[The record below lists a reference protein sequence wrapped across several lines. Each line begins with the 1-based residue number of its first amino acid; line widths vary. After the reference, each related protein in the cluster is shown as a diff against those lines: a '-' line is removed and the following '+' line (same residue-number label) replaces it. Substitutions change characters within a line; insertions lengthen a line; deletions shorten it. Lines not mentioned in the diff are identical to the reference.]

1 MKYLAGIFLFLIT
14 FFGTLQLV
22 VVLADVIIVLS
33 AATGLVWVC
42 AAIRDGRFRTWQDVT
57 RGALGTGVGVGL
69 VSALLIPYAKW
80 F

>member
-1 MKYLAGIFLFLIT
+1 MKYLAAILMFGLT

-22 VVLADVIIVLS
+22 VVLADLIIIFS
-33 AATGLVWVC
+33 AATGILWVC
-42 AAIRDGRFRTWQDVT
+42 AAIRDGRFQSWQEVT
-57 RGALGTGVGVGL
+57 RGALGMGVGVGL